1 MKTAFELVHG
11 GELLLPET
19 PGILVDSQ
27 LVQKNI
33 QRM

>member
-1 MKTAFELVHG
+1 MKTAFELVRG
-11 GELLLPET
+11 GELLLLET